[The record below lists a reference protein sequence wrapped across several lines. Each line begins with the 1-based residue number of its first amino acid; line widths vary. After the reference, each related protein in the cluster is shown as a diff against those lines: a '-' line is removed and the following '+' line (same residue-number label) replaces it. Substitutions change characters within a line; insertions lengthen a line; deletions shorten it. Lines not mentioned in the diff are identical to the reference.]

1 MSKKHL
7 TVFLSLMIL
16 LCSFFHGLSAES
28 GMVPSIRDT
37 VSSESQ
43 AFRFRN
49 GILWNMSPEQIYQ
62 LEPAPMEKYSSGEWS
77 VMLTSEPVN
86 VSRFTADLIFM
97 FKEDTL
103 QMITYEFQS
112 DGSTLN
118 YQYLTGALCAVY
130 GQSKTA
136 EPALIKGL
144 MDQIYPGRFDMK
156 LIKNPFSWTHED
168 GTLVLQYYY
177 SADQYAILYVNPN
190 ILQNHSGYETEG
202 L

>member
-1 MSKKHL
+1 MRKKRL
-7 TVFLSLMIL
+7 IVFISLMIL
-16 LCSFFHGLSAES
+16 LCSFSHGLSAEN

-37 VSSESQ
+37 VSSENQ

-49 GILWNMSPEQIYQ
+49 GIMWNMSPEQVDQ
-62 LEPAPMEKYSSGEWS
+62 LEQSSMEKYSSGDWS

-97 FKEDTL
+97 FKDNTL

-118 YQYLTGALCAVY
+118 YQYLTGALCSVY
-130 GQSKTA
+130 GQNKTA

-144 MDQIYPGRFDMK
+144 MDKIYPGRFDIK
-156 LIKNPFSWTHED
+156 LITNPFSWAHED

-177 SADQYAILYVNPN
+177 SSDRYAILYANPD
-190 ILQNHSGYETEG
+190 ILKNHNGYETEG